1 MGTVGLHCPH
11 LSGLNFSTN
20 CVFSPFKNFFFPPY
34 SLKKPKLGVWG
45 GVEMRT
51 HPFNFCSRFGPP
63 HVPVLDLVPD
73 IVICSVVW
81 HESCRCGN
89 NVPACLKVVL
99 LFNFLS
105 VGCIYWFVF
114 WNTVQCNTVVF
125 TCFVIWRF
133 GKQNFYLR
141 MFNVILLREWHSVS
155 AFLAQTLCNCWPHLL
170 LWDLFFQFW
179 QFHEIVILQISLI
192 WFET

>member
-1 MGTVGLHCPH
+1 MLCESIWRGKSASWSNLPPHAKSHVG
-11 LSGLNFSTN
+11 
-20 CVFSPFKNFFFPPY
+20 V
-34 SLKKPKLGVWG
+34 G
-45 GVEMRT
+45 GV
-51 HPFNFCSRFGPP
+51 
-63 HVPVLDLVPD
+63 
-73 IVICSVVW
+73 
-81 HESCRCGN
+81 N

-114 WNTVQCNTVVF
+114 WNTVKCNSVVF

-192 WFET
+192 WFEI

>member
-1 MGTVGLHCPH
+1 MHHRLGQLFPVNLIYKRLCFVKASEGVKVQVGQTYLPC
-11 LSGLNFSTN
+11 
-20 CVFSPFKNFFFPPY
+20 K
-34 SLKKPKLGVWG
+34 
-45 GVEMRT
+45 
-51 HPFNFCSRFGPP
+51 
-63 HVPVLDLVPD
+63 
-73 IVICSVVW
+73 
-81 HESCRCGN
+81 ESCRCGI